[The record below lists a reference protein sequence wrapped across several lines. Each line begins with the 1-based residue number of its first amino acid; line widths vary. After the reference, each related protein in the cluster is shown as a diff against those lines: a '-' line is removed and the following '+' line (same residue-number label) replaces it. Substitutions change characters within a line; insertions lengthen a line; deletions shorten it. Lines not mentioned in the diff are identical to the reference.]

1 MSPDSSHKSQTD
13 FLSAHTCSSPT
24 LSPPTPEVS
33 TQEVLKVNPRDK
45 GMHYV
50 NPIKRGQN
58 KLPQEADR
66 KSYPILQMRALSL
79 GGIKGPAQEQ
89 KPRQV
94 GGGVGRREA
103 VENPARGAAGSSS
116 RPEQAGRIQDWLSQ
130 APSEWVSY
138 KEKEKAFLIRVLF
151 PLLWASRV
159 LEGGCL
165 WAQSTRPA
173 HRQAE
178 GEGLPGP
185 SHHSSLACRH
195 RGSRVTLEFC
205 FPAWRRLPLYPQ

>member
-1 MSPDSSHKSQTD
+1 MCTPMSPDSSHKSQTD

-33 TQEVLKVNPRDK
+33 TQEVFKVNPRDK

-58 KLPQEADR
+58 KLPHEADR

-79 GGIKGPAQEQ
+79 GGIKGRAQEQ

-94 GGGVGRREA
+94 GAVWGGGRPWKTQR
-103 VENPARGAAGSSS
+103 RGLQAAAAGWS
-116 RPEQAGRIQDWLSQ
+116 RPGRIQDWLSQ

-151 PLLWASRV
+151 PLLWASQV

-165 WAQSTRPA
+165 WAQSTQPA

-185 SHHSSLACRH
+185 SHPSSLACRQT
-195 RGSRVTLEFC
+195 GALE
-205 FPAWRRLPLYPQ
+205 